1 MKNYTVFL
9 DQAQI
14 LTICLVISIVVVVG
28 TLITFILLKK
38 FNKLPFKRNK
48 KEEKKVEFKIENNDE
63 LLETFGG
70 KENIEQVEL
79 KGSRLSIQLKD
90 MNLFNKEK
98 IKEFGIDR
106 ILLMSNKIILIGDG
120 VNSIFNCTK
129 ID

>member
-9 DQAQI
+9 DQTQI
-14 LTICLVISIVVVVG
+14 LTICLVVSLVVVIG
-28 TLITFILLKK
+28 TLVTFILLKK
-38 FNKLPFKRNK
+38 FNKLPFKGNK

-63 LLETFGG
+63 LLSTFGG

>member
-9 DQAQI
+9 DQTQI
-14 LTICLVISIVVVVG
+14 LTICLVVSIVVVG
-28 TLITFILLKK
+28 TLVTFLLLKK
-38 FNKLPFKRNK
+38 FNKLPFMSNK
-48 KEEKKVEFKIENNDE
+48 KVEKKVEFKIENNDE
-63 LLETFGG
+63 LLATFGG

-79 KGSRLSIQLKD
+79 KGSRLRIQLKD

-106 ILLMSNKIILIGDG
+106 ILLMSNKIILIGEG
-120 VNSIFNCTK
+120 VNSIFDCTK

>member
-9 DQAQI
+9 DQTQI
-14 LTICLVISIVVVVG
+14 LTICLVASIVVVVG
-28 TLITFILLKK
+28 TLVIFLLLKK
-38 FNKLPFKRNK
+38 FNKLPFKSNK
-48 KEEKKVEFKIENNDE
+48 KVEKKVEFKIENNDE
-63 LLETFGG
+63 ILATFGG

-106 ILLMSNKIILIGDG
+106 ILLMSNKIILIGEG
-120 VNSIFNCTK
+120 VNSIFDCTK

>member
-9 DQAQI
+9 DQTQI
-14 LTICLVISIVVVVG
+14 LTICLVVSIVVVVG
-28 TLITFILLKK
+28 TLVTFLLLKK
-38 FNKLPFKRNK
+38 FNKLPFKSNK
-48 KEEKKVEFKIENNDE
+48 KVEKKAEFKIENNDE
-63 LLETFGG
+63 LLATFGG

-106 ILLMSNKIILIGDG
+106 ILLMSNKIILIGEG